1 MASCASALCVGSLL
15 FENLAMEERTSE
27 KEAHPLHHFS
37 SQRHLFR
44 FYRLLCIE
52 RMVKSSPV
60 LEIEI

>member
-1 MASCASALCVGSLL
+1 
-15 FENLAMEERTSE
+15 MEERTSE